1 MDSETVEYR
10 ICVGVFDTVADADVA
25 IDELLKAGFQKSQIS
40 VICSDEAKR
49 RHFDSSEVQA
59 TAAKKSAT
67 GAAAGSTLGALLGG
81 AVAAAGL
88 TTATGGMVVVAGSVL
103 LAAGAVVGGL
113 VGAMQA
119 RGATKEA
126 ADYYDQAVTKG
137 KILVAVE
144 DRDDGQPS
152 RLQEAERIF
161 ASAGSMPVPLPVG

>member
-1 MDSETVEYR
+1 MKLEAVENRMR
-10 ICVGVFDTVADADVA
+10 IGVFDSVGAADTA
-25 IDELLKAGFQKSQIS
+25 IEELLSAGFGKSQIS
-40 VICSDEAKR
+40 IICSDEAKR
-49 RHFDSSEVQA
+49 KHFDQLEVQN

-67 GAAAGSTLGALLGG
+67 GAAAGGTLGALLGG
-81 AVAAAGL
+81 AVAVTGL
-88 TTATGGMVVVAGSVL
+88 TTATGGMVVIAGSLL

-119 RGATKEA
+119 RGTTKEA

-144 DRDDGQPS
+144 DVGDHCPS

-161 ASAGSMPVPLPVG
+161 ASAGTMPMPLPVG